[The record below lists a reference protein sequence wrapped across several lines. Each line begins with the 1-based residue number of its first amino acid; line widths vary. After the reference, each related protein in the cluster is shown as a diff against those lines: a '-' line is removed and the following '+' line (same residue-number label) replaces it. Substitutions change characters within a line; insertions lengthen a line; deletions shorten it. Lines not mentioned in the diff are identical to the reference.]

1 MAEKKDITL
10 RATLREGRGKNDARR
25 ARRDGQVPLT
35 IYGGE
40 GETVAALASLR
51 ELAAILRSDTGRNTI
66 FTLDVEGVGAS
77 EVMFADRQIDPVR
90 MRLIHAD
97 FKRLVKGEK
106 IEATVPLRLI
116 GEPVGVR
123 EQAGVLEQIIR
134 EIEIRCEP
142 REIPEALEVD
152 VTNLGVH
159 DVLHVSDIPRD
170 EKIEILEDADQ
181 VIATVGIVKEEV
193 VVVAPVEGEVPAEPE
208 VIGKGKKEE
217 GEEESEDETRGK
229 GDAETRK

>member
-1 MAEKKDITL
+1 MAEKKEVTL
-10 RATLREGRGKNDARR
+10 RAVLREGRGKNDARR
-25 ARRDGQVPLT
+25 ARRDGQVPVT

-40 GETVAALASLR
+40 GGTVAALAPLR
-51 ELAAILRSDTGRNTI
+51 ELAAILRSDSGRNTI
-66 FTLDVEGVGAS
+66 FTLDIEGVGAS

-106 IEATVPLRLI
+106 IEATVRLRLV
-116 GEPVGVR
+116 GEPIGVR
-123 EQAGVLEQIIR
+123 EQSGVLEQIVR
-134 EIEIRCEP
+134 NVEIRCEP
-142 REIPEALEVD
+142 RDIPEVLEVD

-159 DVLHVSDIPRD
+159 EVLHISDIPAN
-170 EKIEILEDADQ
+170 EKIEILDDAHA
-181 VIATVGIVKEEV
+181 VIATVGIVKEEE

-217 GEEESEDETRGK
+217 EGEAPAEEEKEKEK
-229 GDAETRK
+229 EKK

>member
-1 MAEKKDITL
+1 MAERKDITV
-10 RATLREGRGKNDARR
+10 RAVRREGRGKNDSRR
-25 ARRDGQVPLT
+25 ARRNGQVPAT
-35 IYGGE
+35 MYGGG
-40 GETVAALASLR
+40 GEAVSALVPLR

-66 FTLDVEGVGAS
+66 FTLDVEGVEAT

-90 MRLIHAD
+90 SRLIHAD

-116 GEPVGVR
+116 GEPIGVR

-134 EIEIRCEP
+134 NVEIRCEP

-159 DVLHVSDIPRD
+159 DVLHVSDIPIS
-170 EKIEILEDADQ
+170 EGIEILAEPDV
-181 VIATVGIVKEEV
+181 VIATIGVVKEEPV
-193 VVVAPVEGEVPAEPE
+193 AVVAPVEGEVPTEPE

-217 GEEESEDETRGK
+217 EGEEP
-229 GDAETRK
+229 AEEEKK

>member
-1 MAEKKDITL
+1 MAERKDITV
-10 RATLREGRGKNDARR
+10 RAVPREGRGKNDSRR
-25 ARRDGQVPLT
+25 ARRAGNVPVT
-35 IYGGE
+35 MYGGG
-40 GETVAALASLR
+40 GEAVSALVPLR

-66 FTLDVEGVGAS
+66 FTLDVEGVEAT

-90 MRLIHAD
+90 SRLIHAD

-116 GEPVGVR
+116 GEPIGVR
-123 EQAGVLEQIIR
+123 EQNGVLEQIIR
-134 EIEIRCEP
+134 DVEIRCEP

-159 DVLHVSDIPRD
+159 DVLHVSDIPIS
-170 EKIEILEDADQ
+170 EGIEILAEPDTA
-181 VIATVGIVKEEV
+181 IATIGVVKEEPV
-193 VVVAPVEGEVPAEPE
+193 AVAAPVEGEEPAEPE

-217 GEEESEDETRGK
+217 EGEPAAEEEK
-229 GDAETRK
+229 K

>member
-1 MAEKKDITL
+1 MAERKDITV
-10 RATLREGRGKNDARR
+10 RAVSREGRGKNDSRR
-25 ARRDGQVPLT
+25 ARRDGNVPVT
-35 IYGGE
+35 MYGG
-40 GETVAALASLR
+40 GVDAVSALVPLR

-66 FTLDVEGVGAS
+66 FTLDVEGVEAT

-90 MRLIHAD
+90 SRLIHAD

-106 IEATVPLRLI
+106 IEATVPLRLV
-116 GEPVGVR
+116 GEPIGVR

-134 EIEIRCEP
+134 NVEIRCEP

-159 DVLHVSDIPRD
+159 DVLHVSDIPIS
-170 EKIEILEDADQ
+170 EGIELLAEPDM
-181 VIATVGIVKEEV
+181 VIATIGVVKEEPV
-193 VVVAPVEGEVPAEPE
+193 AVVAPIEGEVPTEPE

-217 GEEESEDETRGK
+217 EGEEPPDGK
-229 GDAETRK
+229 KPAEGKKE